1 MVIAQGNR
9 FTLMKNSRFFQLT
22 MFAFLLNALT
32 ANAQELSQTIKS
44 EYDQRLGALFE
55 HFHRNPELSYLE
67 VNTAKRLAEELRS
80 AGFEVTE
87 GVGGTGL
94 VAMMENGPGPLV
106 MMRADMDGLPLPEKS
121 GLPYASTAMQMD
133 QMGKEVPVMHACGH
147 DVHITSLVGTARVMS
162 ESRSQWSGSL
172 MLIGQSA
179 EERAGGAKN
188 MKADGIW
195 DRFGKPDY
203 ALAFHVSA
211 GDAIGKL
218 GAVMGS
224 PSSGSDSVDV
234 IIHGIGSHGASAHE
248 GIDPIVLGSQIVLAL
263 QTVISRD
270 LPPREAGV
278 ITVGSFHAGTKHNI
292 IPDSAILQLTV
303 RNDNFATRK
312 ILLDGI
318 ERVAKN
324 MGRVA
329 GLPEE
334 LLPEVR
340 ILSTSPPNMNDVMLT
355 RRLRNMWGKAFGD
368 DVFADEKRQGMF
380 GEDFAYFALDPYI
393 PSTYFSIGGTSPTD
407 INAAIAGESV
417 IAPHHSPLFKIE
429 PEGSVRF
436 GVEVTVLA
444 LLELLQE

>member
-1 MVIAQGNR
+1 MVALVCLVG
-9 FTLMKNSRFFQLT
+9 TS
-22 MFAFLLNALT
+22 NAI
-32 ANAQELSQTIKS
+32 AQELSQKIKI
-44 EYDQRLGALFE
+44 EYEQRLGALFE

-67 VNTAKRLAEELRS
+67 FNTAERLAEELRA
-80 AGFEVTE
+80 AGFVVTE

-94 VAMMENGPGPLV
+94 VAIMENGTGPLV

-121 GLPYASTAMQMD
+121 GLEYASVAFQED
-133 QMGKEVPVMHACGH
+133 QQGKQVPVMHACGH
-147 DVHITSLVGTARVMS
+147 DVHMTSLVGTARIMS
-162 ESRSQWSGSL
+162 ESRSDWSGTL
-172 MLIGQSA
+172 MLIGQAA
-179 EERAGGAKN
+179 EERAGGAKS
-188 MKADGIW
+188 MKADSIW
-195 DRFGKPDY
+195 ERFGQPDY

-211 GDAIGKL
+211 GESIGKL
-218 GAVMGS
+218 GAVLGS
-224 PSSGSDSVDV
+224 PSSGSDSVD
-234 IIHGIGSHGASAHE
+234 ILIHGIGAHGASAHQ
-248 GIDPIVLGSQIVLAL
+248 GIDPIVLGSQIVMAL
-263 QTVISRD
+263 QTVVSRD

-292 IPDSAILQLTV
+292 IPDTAYLQLTV
-303 RNDNFATRK
+303 RNDNFETRR
-312 ILLDGI
+312 ILLEGI

-334 LLPEVR
+334 LLPEVKV
-340 ILSTSPPNMNDVMLT
+340 LSTSPPNMNDVILT
-355 RRLRNMWGKAFGD
+355 RRLRTMWGAAFGD

-393 PSTYFSIGGTSPTD
+393 PSTYFSIGGSSPTD
-407 INAAIAGESV
+407 IMKRDAGQIT

-444 LLELLQE
+444 LRELLQE